1 MAALRIGRRVLN
13 AVESH
18 SFCPV
23 LSVLLP
29 KPIPTRS
36 IHVNSHLAAGKR
48 TEIQMNVKENA
59 IKRNPAVLF
68 YCVASFFFCL
78 FIYIINYNIII
89 IIIII
94 IYIFF
99 LLIIWLG

>member
-13 AVESH
+13 AVESR

-48 TEIQMNVKENA
+48 TEIQMNAKENA
-59 IKRNPAVLF
+59 KRNPAVLF
-68 YCVASFFFCL
+68 YCVASFFFSL
-78 FIYIINYNIII
+78 FIYYK
-89 IIIII
+89 
-94 IYIFF
+94 
-99 LLIIWLG
+99 L